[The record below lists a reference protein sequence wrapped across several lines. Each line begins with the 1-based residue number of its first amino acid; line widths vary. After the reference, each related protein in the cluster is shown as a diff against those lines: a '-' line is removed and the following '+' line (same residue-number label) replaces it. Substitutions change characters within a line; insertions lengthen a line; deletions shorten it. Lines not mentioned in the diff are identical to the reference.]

1 MGEMIISAALAI
13 LLAPA
18 GPMAVV
24 KSLGVNSSSQSM
36 NQILEEPVS
45 PAEVLNMNP
54 NRSTVSDVDPQGE
67 GEVRR
72 RPRIS
77 KTRCA
82 MSGCEPQC
90 NIKGI
95 KNTQG
100 NWVYLVPSSPE
111 YARTDAERL
120 FCGQMD
126 AKNAGYRETQS

>member
-1 MGEMIISAALAI
+1 MIISAALAI

-18 GPMAVV
+18 EPMAVV
-24 KSLGVNSSSQSM
+24 KSSGVNSSSQSM
-36 NQILEEPVS
+36 NQMLEKPVS
-45 PAEVLNMNP
+45 PADVLNMDP
-54 NRSTVSDVDPQGE
+54 NRSTVSVVDRQGE
-67 GEVRR
+67 EEVRR

-95 KNTQG
+95 RNTRG
-100 NWVYLVPSSPE
+100 DWVYLVPSSPK
-111 YARTDAERL
+111 YAQVDAERF
-120 FCGQMD
+120 FCSQMD

>member
-1 MGEMIISAALAI
+1 
-13 LLAPA
+13 
-18 GPMAVV
+18 MAVV
-24 KSLGVNSSSQSM
+24 EGLGMNLSSQSM
-36 NQILEEPVS
+36 NQLLDEPVS
-45 PAEVLNMNP
+45 PPEELDISS
-54 NRSTVSDVDPQGE
+54 NRSTVSDVDPQGA

-82 MSGCEPQC
+82 MSGCEQQC

-95 KNTQG
+95 RNTQG
-100 NWVYLVPSSPE
+100 DWVYLVPSSPE

-120 FCGQMD
+120 FCSQMD